1 MTLPEIQQA
10 TTADPTL
17 QLLMELITTGKW
29 YLIDNLT
36 TLSHPKVSIPELKGH
51 RPN

>member
-17 QLLMELITTGKW
+17 QLLMELITTSEW
-29 YLIDNLT
+29 YLIDNLNT
-36 TLSHPKVSIPELKGH
+36 QSHPNVSIPELKAY
-51 RPN
+51 